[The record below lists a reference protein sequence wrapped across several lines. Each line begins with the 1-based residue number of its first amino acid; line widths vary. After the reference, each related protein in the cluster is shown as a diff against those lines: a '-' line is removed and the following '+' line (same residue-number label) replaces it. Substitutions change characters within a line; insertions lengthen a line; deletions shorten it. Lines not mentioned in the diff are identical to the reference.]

1 MYCKKCGTYID
12 GESELCPACQ
22 AQEDFNFNN
31 NTNVTNNE
39 PIYTEEEKSKDRRA
53 GLSTAITGCVFGAVS
68 SFLVGIGMGLIE
80 VAPAVGIIFSL
91 IAVVFS
97 VLALVKGIQSIKT
110 FINFSKQG
118 KAKPIA
124 TLIVGIGGVVWAALD
139 LYFIFLTFFIVL
151 IALSML

>member
-12 GESELCPACQ
+12 GEETLCPACQ
-22 AQEDFNFNN
+22 AQEDFN
-31 NTNVTNNE
+31 NTTVVDVT
-39 PIYTEEEKSKDRRA
+39 PVYTEEAKSKDRRA
-53 GLSTAITGCVFGAVS
+53 GLAGAIVSAVLGVLGFIFAYIGLIFAGYLPIVTIVFIITAIPLSIV
-68 SFLVGIGMGLIE
+68 
-80 VAPAVGIIFSL
+80 
-91 IAVVFS
+91 
-97 VLALVKGIQSIKT
+97 ALVKGISSIKL
-110 FINFSKQG
+110 FKRHCKEG

>member
-31 NTNVTNNE
+31 NTNVINNE

-68 SFLVGIGMGLIE
+68 SFLVGIGMGLVE

-97 VLALVKGIQSIKT
+97 VLALVKGIQSINVFKDSTKT
-110 FINFSKQG
+110 G

-124 TLIVGIGGVVWAALD
+124 TLILGIVSVVFAAENFLMI
-139 LYFIFLTFFIVL
+139 FITILSL
-151 IALSML
+151 IAILMML